1 MSMPTRFPV
10 TPAITALK
18 EADAEY
24 REHLYAYRRAGAE
37 VAAEELGVG
46 PSLVVKTFVM
56 EDDRGE
62 PFIVL
67 MHGDREVSTREI
79 ARAIGA
85 KSVSPCS
92 LRDAQRHTGY
102 KVGGISPFGT
112 KRELPV
118 YVEESILSLPRL
130 FINAGRRGF
139 VVEMSPSELIRLLKP
154 ALVRVARR
162 ESDSIK
168 ENHFSVRAL

>member
-24 REHLYAYRRAGAE
+24 REHLYDYRRSGAE
-37 VAAEELGVG
+37 VAAEELGVD
-46 PSLVVKTFVM
+46 PHNVVKTLVM
-56 EDDRGE
+56 EDDREE
-62 PFIVL
+62 PFVVL
-67 MHGDREVSTREI
+67 MHGDREVSAKEM
-79 ARAIGA
+79 ARAVGS

-102 KVGGISPFGT
+102 PVGGISPFGT
-112 KRELPV
+112 KRRLPV

-139 VVEMSPSELIRLLKP
+139 VVEMRPSELVRLLKP
-154 ALVRVARR
+154 VSVRVAR
-162 ESDSIK
+162 
-168 ENHFSVRAL
+168 

>member
-1 MSMPTRFPV
+1 MSPRFPL
-10 TPAITALK
+10 TPAITALRGVG
-18 EADAEY
+18 AEY
-24 REHLYAYRRAGAE
+24 REHLYDYRRPGAE

-46 PSLVVKTFVM
+46 PDLVVKTLVM

-67 MHGDREVSTREI
+67 MHGDREVSTREM

-92 LRDAQRHTGY
+92 IRDAQRHTGY
-102 KVGGISPFGT
+102 TVGGISPFGT
-112 KRELPV
+112 KRRLQV

-154 ALVRVARR
+154 ALVKVTR
-162 ESDSIK
+162 
-168 ENHFSVRAL
+168 